1 MKRFACLAIP
11 FALAA
16 CGDNNSVT
24 APIDAST
31 TDPDAASIDARLID
45 ATEIDAVSIDAPPA
59 VTYGG
64 TISLLEAAL
73 LNPGAS
79 GTFFGQ
85 GVQASIT
92 FTQSD
97 QVPAPVLEEMPG
109 SPLGCKAWV
118 YTAAQAVASSVGV
131 DEGPVQINSPAGG
144 AALLPACTFTAGVGY
159 ACPETATLSTGG
171 VIGAGPAAGTAT
183 LTDLDTTYNAMNTT
197 NRYVRIS
204 GATTAANNGVFPIVA
219 LGGANTIVYGNPAAT
234 AETIPAA
241 GFHINLAGVGPTP
254 SAPDPGFLLDLA
266 SVDFVHT
273 LGGGQHIAAFTSTTT
288 VGGSV
293 GDDFSVVAGDLQKLN
308 ALPRD
313 GSAFT
318 FTCDP
323 LSCPAGT
330 PTASGTLINIVTTD
344 APTAGI
350 SPFTMPLPTAERV
363 QIRCA
368 ALGQTAVTVPAAYS
382 AFLMRAGITRI
393 QATLIR
399 PTLMGAGPAAVT
411 SISGHAIVGY
421 TN

>member
-97 QVPAPVLEEMPG
+97 QVPTPVLEEMPG

-118 YTAAQAVASSVGV
+118 YTAAQAIASSVGV

-144 AALLPACTFTAGVGY
+144 AALLQR
-159 ACPETATLSTGG
+159 
-171 VIGAGPAAGTAT
+171 
-183 LTDLDTTYNAMNTT
+183 LD
-197 NRYVRIS
+197 
-204 GATTAANNGVFPIVA
+204 
-219 LGGANTIVYGNPAAT
+219 
-234 AETIPAA
+234 
-241 GFHINLAGVGPTP
+241 
-254 SAPDPGFLLDLA
+254 D
-266 SVDFVHT
+266 
-273 LGGGQHIAAFTSTTT
+273 
-288 VGGSV
+288 VGG
-293 GDDFSVVAGDLQKLN
+293 
-308 ALPRD
+308 
-313 GSAFT
+313 
-318 FTCDP
+318 
-323 LSCPAGT
+323 
-330 PTASGTLINIVTTD
+330 
-344 APTAGI
+344 
-350 SPFTMPLPTAERV
+350 RV
-363 QIRCA
+363 
-368 ALGQTAVTVPAAYS
+368 
-382 AFLMRAGITRI
+382 
-393 QATLIR
+393 
-399 PTLMGAGPAAVT
+399 
-411 SISGHAIVGY
+411 HA
-421 TN
+421 